1 VVFVDMA
8 STLTALD
15 GVRWLH
21 IATWALRVPAFALIA
36 GYFSNAG
43 SLRPRSVRP
52 LFLTIVVP
60 FLAVGL
66 LHTLERRWAT
76 GEWRLFVE
84 DPAWAMW
91 FLLSLLCW
99 RLALPYLAR
108 LRHPPGL
115 VGHRRPGRRVPARR
129 HRRHPGTLPHPGVPA
144 VLPAGLAAAG
154 GDARPRLRAGTGW
167 SAGAAVAVLAAAFA
181 AGWLLRDE
189 VRFGWLE
196 MKGPYEAPR
205 DVAVR
210 AALLLAGAV
219 VTLSFVRL
227 MPCRRLPLVTY
238 LGAGACTSTCCT
250 RWPCGR
256 WPTRATASAGWTPGP
271 SRRPCCASPC
281 CSPQSSPRRPYT
293 A

>member
-1 VVFVDMA
+1 VSWREARRVIREVEEEYGGRGRKPRRRRPTLARTPQWDNIRFVAGSLVVFVDMA

-108 LRHPPGL
+108 LRHPL
-115 VGHRRPGRRVPARR
+115 AWSATAALAVGYLPADIG
-129 HRRHPGTLPHPGVPA
+129 GTLELSRTLA
-144 VLPAGLAAAG
+144 FLPFFLLGW
-154 GDARPRLRAGTGW
+154 RLREGMLARGCAPGPG
-167 SAGAAVAVLAAAFA
+167 GA
-181 AGWLLRDE
+181 R
-189 VRFGWLE
+189 
-196 MKGPYEAPR
+196 AP
-205 DVAVR
+205 
-210 AALLLAGAV
+210 
-219 VTLSFVRL
+219 
-227 MPCRRLPLVTY
+227 P
-238 LGAGACTSTCCT
+238 
-250 RWPCGR
+250 WPC
-256 WPTRATASAGWTPGP
+256 WPPRSPPGGCCVTRCGSAGW
-271 SRRPCCASPC
+271 R
-281 CSPQSSPRRPYT
+281 
-293 A
+293 